1 MPRGE
6 GGVRRPGR
14 PRDGHGHVARSPAL
28 GRVRGGVPAGGGAE
42 PGLAGRGRQGG
53 LAVGSRWPRRVTE
66 KVKSAAPTA
75 FGTLVYEERLVG
87 TQTFRAAED
96 GDGQPGGGDARVPAH
111 EREPAEGRDRPAV
124 HPPRPARRPRQDPAP
139 LPGRGRGRS
148 RAQVGSVPGMAKEPR
163 PLSGKVVAITGA
175 ARGIG
180 LATARACAARGM
192 KVAIGDL
199 DEAEAKRAAES
210 GAGGDRPAA
219 RRDRP
224 GVVRAIPG
232 RHRRAARQRGRAGEQ
247 RGDHAARARSWTRKT
262 RPPGARW
269 TSTCTG

>member
-1 MPRGE
+1 MAAGAAACVVPLGPE
-6 GGVRRPGR
+6 AATA
-14 PRDGHGHVARSPAL
+14 HVARSPPL
-28 GRVRGGVPAGGGAE
+28 GAASWRASSASRSRARTGPRRARKLVWQSG
-42 PGLAGRGRQGG
+42 PGGRG
-53 LAVGSRWPRRVTE
+53 RVTE

-96 GDGQPGGGDARVPAH
+96 GEGSRVELTLDYELTSQSPLKGVTDLLFIRRALRDAL
-111 EREPAEGRDRPAV
+111 GRTL
-124 HPPRPARRPRQDPAP
+124 RRFS
-139 LPGRGRGRS
+139 GRGRGRG

-199 DEAEAKRAAES
+199 DEARGQAR
-210 GAGGDRPAA
+210 GG
-219 RRDRP
+219 
-224 GVVRAIPG
+224 G
-232 RHRRAARQRGRAGEQ
+232 R
-247 RGDHAARARSWTRKT
+247 ARARSACR
-262 RPPGARW
+262 
-269 TSTCTG
+269 ST